1 MKYYSTELN
10 ELFDSEEALV
20 KAEKAEIEKKEK
32 AEAELKAKKADRA
45 KRAKEVE
52 KAFKDAMKA
61 QQKADELLNS
71 FVKDYGSFHATFDGD
86 YSYGSNLVNYLVD
99 FLKNF

>member
-20 KAEKAEIEKKEK
+20 KAEKAEVEKKKK

-61 QQKADELLNS
+61 QQQADELLNS
-71 FVKDYGSFHATFDGD
+71 FIKDYGSFHATFDGD
-86 YSYGSNLVNYLVD
+86 DFYGNNLMFSLFDKLFN
-99 FLKNF
+99 

>member
-20 KAEKAEIEKKEK
+20 KAEKAEVEKKEK

-61 QQKADELLNS
+61 QQQADELLNS
-71 FVKDYGSFHATFDGD
+71 FIKDYGSFHATFDSD
-86 YSYGSNLVNYLVD
+86 DFYGNNLMFSLFDKLFN
-99 FLKNF
+99 